1 MCLIAFHCLRR
12 VGPGPVILPA
22 PEPLRACLQAH
33 AAGQAR
39 TRDDGNHA
47 AYRWSAEPGKGK
59 GKGQSAERLP
69 AGRAFRSYD
78 PGVSDR
84 KIRVTVTLEP
94 HLAAYAERLVEA
106 DKAPSVSAVVNDAL
120 EARRQRDLKARRLWR
135 EAAERADPDQI
146 ARMLAH
152 VEAQAAQLPASHR

>member
-1 MCLIAFHCLRR
+1 MCLIASHRLRR

-22 PEPLRACLQAH
+22 PEPPRACLQAH

-47 AYRWSAEPGKGK
+47 AYRWSAEPGKGT
-59 GKGQSAERLP
+59 GQGAERLP

-84 KIRVTVTLEP
+84 KIRVTVRLEP

-106 DKAPSVSAVVNDAL
+106 GKAPSVSAVVNDAL
-120 EARRQRDLKARRLWR
+120 EARRQRDLKARRLWQ
-135 EAAERADPDQI
+135 EAAERADPDKV
-146 ARMLAH
+146 ARMIAH
-152 VEAQAAQLPASHR
+152 VEAQAAQLPASHRYR